1 MSGRPAERHS
11 DVLDS
16 LLDDVQAEHDD
27 LMAAMAGISESDWD
41 APTPAEGWSVRDA
54 ISHLAFFDR
63 VTTVAVTDAAGFDAI
78 LQEAATD
85 LEGYVDRALEDGRGK
100 TGDEMRAWFADERAA
115 LVAAFRAAD
124 PAVRVPWFGPAMSVP
139 SKATARLMET
149 WAHGQD
155 VVDGLG
161 LDRPPTARLHH
172 VAHIGVRALPNSFR
186 ANRRAVPDA
195 PVRVER
201 TGPNG
206 EDWTWGEE
214 GSANRVSG
222 PALDF
227 CLVATQRRH
236 LDDTKLE
243 VTGPVATE
251 WMSIAQAFAGPPGP
265 GRKAG
270 QFA

>member
-1 MSGRPAERHS
+1 MT
-11 DVLDS
+11 DVLGA
-16 LLDDVQAEHDD
+16 LLDDLQAEHDD
-27 LMAAMAGISESDWD
+27 LMAAMAGISEADWD

-63 VTTVAVTDAAGFDAI
+63 VTTVALTDAEGFDAI
-78 LQEAATD
+78 LEAASKD
-85 LEGYVDRALEDGRGK
+85 LGGYVDKALEDGRGK
-100 TGDEMRAWFADERAA
+100 SGDGMRAWFAAERSA

-124 PAVRVPWFGPAMSVP
+124 PSVRVPWFGPAMSVP

-186 ANRRAVPDA
+186 ANRREVPA
-195 PVRVER
+195 TPVRVELE
-201 TGPNG
+201 GPDG
-206 EDWTWGEE
+206 ESWVWGEE
-214 GSANRVSG
+214 GLADRVSG
-222 PALDF
+222 SALDF
-227 CLVATQRRH
+227 CLVVTQRRH
-236 LDDTKLE
+236 LDDTALD
-243 VTGPVATE
+243 VQGPVATE
-251 WMSIAQAFAGPPGP
+251 WMSIAQAFAGPPGA

-270 QFA
+270 QFT

>member
-1 MSGRPAERHS
+1 VAGEVT
-11 DVLDS
+11 VLDA
-16 LLDDVQAEHDD
+16 LLDDVQAEADD
-27 LMAAMAGISESDWD
+27 LLSAMAGISEADWD

-54 ISHLAFFDR
+54 ISHLAFFDG
-63 VTTVAVTDAAGFDAI
+63 VTTVAVTDAEAFGVI
-78 LQEAATD
+78 LQEAAAN
-85 LEGYVDRALEDGRGK
+85 LGGYVDRALEDGRARTADG
-100 TGDEMRAWFADERAA
+100 MRRWFTDERAA
-115 LVAAFRAAD
+115 MVAAFRSAD
-124 PAVRVPWFGPAMSVP
+124 PNVRVPWFGPAMSVA

-155 VVDGLG
+155 VVDALG

-172 VAHIGVRALPNSFR
+172 VAYIGVRALPNSYR
-186 ANRRAVPDA
+186 ARGLAVPDA
-195 PVRVER
+195 AVRVEL

-206 EDWTWGEE
+206 ESWSWGEE
-214 GSANRVSG
+214 GAADRVSG

-236 LDDTKLE
+236 LDDTSLE

-265 GRKAG
+265 GRKPG